1 VAKAVKAA
9 KSMPRQGKS
18 ATASTEMLVQLPG
31 GGARI
36 TIEANAGIRQVASNW
51 LRVIEQLA
59 RTSLSPDELRTELGR
74 HPRAPQL
81 TPTEQQE
88 LAEAGANPAS
98 DSDVEAAGARRIGW
112 RSATLADAL
121 DVAEAAQR
129 LGVHPTRIRQ
139 RLRGRTLY
147 GPRSERGAAAARPVP
162 VPPLAQGGRL

>member
-74 HPRAPQL
+74 HPRAP
-81 TPTEQQE
+81 
-88 LAEAGANPAS
+88 S
-98 DSDVEAAGARRIGW
+98 
-112 RSATLADAL
+112 
-121 DVAEAAQR
+121 
-129 LGVHPTRIRQ
+129 
-139 RLRGRTLY
+139 
-147 GPRSERGAAAARPVP
+147 
-162 VPPLAQGGRL
+162 